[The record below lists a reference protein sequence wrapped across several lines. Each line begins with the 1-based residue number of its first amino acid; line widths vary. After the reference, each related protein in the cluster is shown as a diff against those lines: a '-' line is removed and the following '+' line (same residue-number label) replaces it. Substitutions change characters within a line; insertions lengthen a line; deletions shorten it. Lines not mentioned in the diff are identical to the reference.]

1 MRDVGILKKNFDLN
15 RKENPD
21 PKRLKWI
28 AMWRKGRREVGA
40 NEAPTRL
47 AI

>member
-1 MRDVGILKKNFDLN
+1 MRDVGILKKNFDWN

-28 AMWRKGRREVGA
+28 AMWRKDRKRGWGK
-40 NEAPTRL
+40 
-47 AI
+47 